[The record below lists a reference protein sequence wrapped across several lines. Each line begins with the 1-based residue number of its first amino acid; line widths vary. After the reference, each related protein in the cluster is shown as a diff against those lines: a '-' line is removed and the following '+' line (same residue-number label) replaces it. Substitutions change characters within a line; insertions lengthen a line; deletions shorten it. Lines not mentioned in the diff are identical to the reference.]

1 MKTPNEKKEGGIS
14 LLDILV
20 VLAIIGIVAVITVP
34 NISNWTQARTAEND
48 IATIR
53 ALVDYAKSASS
64 SKGKTMVL
72 FQAGS
77 KTLQIYQ
84 HISNDPTACLGN
96 IFYLDSEYG
105 NAKTLK
111 SRILAKHDDRANVSS
126 SFNHSR
132 SRMCFKQDGTSTG
145 GGFEVNYKND
155 TYRITIWQTGFYE
168 VLKNVG
174 GTWMEIS

>member
-1 MKTPNEKKEGGIS
+1 
-14 LLDILV
+14 
-20 VLAIIGIVAVITVP
+20 
-34 NISNWTQARTAEND
+34 
-48 IATIR
+48 
-53 ALVDYAKSASS
+53 
-64 SKGKTMVL
+64 
-72 FQAGS
+72 
-77 KTLQIYQ
+77 
-84 HISNDPTACLGN
+84 
-96 IFYLDSEYG
+96 
-105 NAKTLK
+105 
-111 SRILAKHDDRANVSS
+111 LAKHDDRANVSS